1 MSFDVALIIDSIPE
15 ILTGIGLT
23 FQLLFL
29 SLALGTALAIV
40 LLLLRISGRWYLAA
54 PTMVYIYIFRGTPIL
69 VQIFIIY
76 YGLPQLEFVRDSIFW
91 PIFARAFRL
100 CNRRLDAEYRRLR
113 VGNFSRR
120 RSRRGPG
127 PERSGRGIGLGDRPR
142 VMWRRLG
149 LLEGATRISQ
159 RPQWS
164 TSTSFAAPPYWCR
177 YSSSTTA
184 CPNWSSSATVYS
196 GLFLRE
202 PFGCAIVALT
212 LNTGAYVSEIFRGGV
227 LGVDRGLKE
236 AGAAL
241 GLSVTH
247 RFVYITT
254 PIAIRLC
261 LPAYSNDVISLMK
274 STALASTITLL
285 DMMGI
290 ARTIVAETYAPYEI
304 FLSVMVIYLIITW
317 MIQRSFGWIEKRMSR
332 HVRSEA

>member
-1 MSFDVALIIDSIPE
+1 MSFDFALIADSIPK
-15 ILTGIGLT
+15 ILMGIGLT

-29 SLALGTALAIV
+29 SAVLGLALAII
-40 LLLLRISGRWYLAA
+40 LLLMRISGRWYLSA

-91 PIFARAFRL
+91 PI
-100 CNRRLDAEYRRLR
+100 
-113 VGNFSRR
+113 
-120 RSRRGPG
+120 
-127 PERSGRGIGLGDRPR
+127 
-142 VMWRRLG
+142 
-149 LLEGATRISQ
+149 
-159 RPQWS
+159 
-164 TSTSFAAPPYWCR
+164 
-177 YSSSTTA
+177 
-184 CPNWSSSATVYS
+184 
-196 GLFLRE
+196 LRE
-202 PFGCAIVALT
+202 PFGCAILALT
-212 LNTGAYVSEIFRGGV
+212 LNTGAYVSEILRGGV

-241 GLSVTH
+241 GLSARH
-247 RFVYITT
+247 RFVYITA

-285 DMMGI
+285 DMTGI

-304 FLSVMVIYLIITW
+304 FISLMFIYLILTW
-317 MIQRSFGWIEKRMSR
+317 MIQRAFGWTEKRMSR

>member
-1 MSFDVALIIDSIPE
+1 MSFDFALIVDSIPKM
-15 ILTGIGLT
+15 LMGIGLT

-29 SLALGTALAIV
+29 SAVLGLALAII
-40 LLLLRISGRWYLAA
+40 LLLMRISGRWYLSA

-91 PIFARAFRL
+91 PI
-100 CNRRLDAEYRRLR
+100 
-113 VGNFSRR
+113 
-120 RSRRGPG
+120 
-127 PERSGRGIGLGDRPR
+127 
-142 VMWRRLG
+142 
-149 LLEGATRISQ
+149 
-159 RPQWS
+159 
-164 TSTSFAAPPYWCR
+164 
-177 YSSSTTA
+177 
-184 CPNWSSSATVYS
+184 
-196 GLFLRE
+196 LRE
-202 PFGCAIVALT
+202 PFGCAILALT
-212 LNTGAYVSEIFRGGV
+212 LNTGAYVSEILRGGV

-241 GLSVTH
+241 GLSARH
-247 RFVYITT
+247 RFVYITA

-285 DMMGI
+285 DMTGI

-304 FLSVMVIYLIITW
+304 FISLMFIYLILTW
-317 MIQRSFGWIEKRMSR
+317 MIQRAFGWTEKRMSR